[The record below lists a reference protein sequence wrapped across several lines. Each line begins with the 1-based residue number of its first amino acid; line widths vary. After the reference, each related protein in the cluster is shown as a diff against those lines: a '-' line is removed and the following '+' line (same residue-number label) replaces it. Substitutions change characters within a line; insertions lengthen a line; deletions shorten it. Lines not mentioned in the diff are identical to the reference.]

1 MHRKQARLGGLF
13 RVWQLPYPNSFSLA
27 ILLVAESFESNFR
40 TPIKHTVIT
49 LERAKPSTDIPPF
62 DCASVGSQ
70 VEIKKTL
77 PEVLTTHITG
87 GNFTSARRERLARA

>member
-27 ILLVAESFESNFR
+27 ILLVARIIRVEFPDAHKTHGNHAEASQPFYR
-40 TPIKHTVIT
+40 HPT
-49 LERAKPSTDIPPF
+49 F

-70 VEIKKTL
+70 VEIKKN
-77 PEVLTTHITG
+77 ITG
-87 GNFTSARRERLARA
+87 GIDDTHYRR